1 MGLNQNQRKALRRK
15 QAAELKV
22 AELSNTVASDA
33 PDSSTDQHSQC
44 ELSVLQ
50 PETAFAPDT
59 LDPAFVAKQH
69 ALGEGELVEKIRHKW
84 DEIKAVKDRY
94 PVSRGMLERLA
105 HETMQ
110 TILLPS
116 TATRDKLIATKLLLT
131 MAAGNH
137 ANKGLPAQ
145 VEVNVNNNTFDM
157 RRIIDAVLN
166 DDAMGIHDTRETK
179 IIPGSPNDYA
189 E

>member
-1 MGLNQNQRKALRRK
+1 MGLSRQQLRTIAKNKAK
-15 QAAELKV
+15 AKEVGEL
-22 AELSNTVASDA
+22 ASLASGEPSASTNLQSHGGEDA
-33 PDSSTDQHSQC
+33 
-44 ELSVLQ
+44 LQ
-50 PETAFAPDT
+50 SETAFAPDT

-69 ALGEGELVEKIRHKW
+69 ALGKGELVEKIRHKW

-94 PVSRGMLERLA
+94 PISRGMLERLA

-137 ANKGLPAQ
+137 DNKGLPAQ
-145 VEVNVNNNTFDM
+145 VEVNVNNNSFDM

-166 DDAMGIHDTRETK
+166 DDAMGIHDTREMK
-179 IIPGSPNDYA
+179 IIPGSDQDYA